1 MQATPLVRA
10 DFVTGLVLLAFGI
23 AVLAGSLA
31 MPRLEERAIN
41 PWTVPGLVPGLLGII
56 IAVLGGALALRSMIA
71 GALSPL
77 PSLDRE
83 EATEAR
89 RARMR
94 LALCLVLCLGYA
106 AVLVG
111 RIPFWL
117 ATGLFVFLFV
127 ALFEWRSEDAPRAR
141 ALKLTVAAALAAA
154 AALAVPF
161 LFERLFLV
169 RLP

>member
-10 DFVTGLVLLAFGI
+10 DFVTGLVLLAFGL
-23 AVLAGSLA
+23 AVLAESLA

-56 IAVLGGALALRSMIA
+56 IAVLGWILAMRSLFA
-71 GALSPL
+71 GALRPVA
-77 PSLDRE
+77 PPDVE
-83 EATEAR
+83 EAAEAR
-89 RARMR
+89 ASRGR
-94 LALCLVLCLGYA
+94 LALSLVLCLGYA

-127 ALFEWRSEDAPRAR
+127 VLFEWRSDDAQRAR
-141 ALKLTVAAALAAA
+141 IVKLAVAAALAAA